1 MARWFARIS
10 LWTEYLSC
18 CILFYLLA
26 SFSMDYEHVYTLSR
40 LSRCNIRSEH
50 KFRGISDTWIH
61 LEYLISITF
70 ISDFNVV
77 VSNIHFIWFSCFYFV
92 FFSLLTWKNK
102 SARNSCLQWNSL
114 LISFYS
120 FIRGALFCRFINKR
134 PKPYLLAVSFI
145 ALQHKHSE
153 IVCIPLFYAVFVE
166 IVKIVQ
172 WQHLHTFI
180 HVYIITWAIDLIN
193 SCVNI

>member
-26 SFSMDYEHVYTLSR
+26 SISMDYEHVYTLSR

-134 PKPYLLAVSFI
+134 SKPYLLHRFATQAFGDCLRP
-145 ALQHKHSE
+145 AFLRG
-153 IVCIPLFYAVFVE
+153 VCGNC
-166 IVKIVQ
+166 KNRTMT
-172 WQHLHTFI
+172 TFAYIYTCI
-180 HVYIITWAIDLIN
+180 HYNTGNWSN
-193 SCVNI
+193 